1 MTGAILLLVLVA
13 GAIALSAGVIRRLTT
28 RARLDDWIGAVTD
41 ATAGEDRRST
51 PLARWLGRAGFWGA
65 SAAPAFV
72 GTQIAAFVLGLLAMW
87 AIAASGLIPRLAS
100 SVTNIPGGVGEAMGS
115 VLSLAPW
122 IVCLIV
128 TLAPILY
135 VRAQRRRVIRE
146 VEADLPLIL
155 EILATLAEAGLGF
168 DASLMRVLDST
179 PADRPLHHAFAAFHR
194 DVRAGVPRVQAM
206 RQMAARLDVP
216 SVTVFVSAIVQAE
229 LVGAGIAGTLRRQA
243 DDVRDRRRER
253 VALLGQLLPV
263 KLMFPLVSCFLPG
276 IFLTTLGPALLQ
288 MAQVAGGF
296 LR

>member
-1 MTGAILLLVLVA
+1 MTGVILILIMLA
-13 GAIALSAGVIRRLTT
+13 GAIALATSWIRRIAT
-28 RARLDDWIGAVTD
+28 RARLDDWIGAVVD
-41 ATAGEDRRST
+41 GVSAEARRST
-51 PLARWLGRAGFWGA
+51 WLARWLGHAGFWNA
-65 SAAPAFV
+65 AAPPIFI
-72 GTQIAAFVLGLLAMW
+72 GMELGAVCVALAAMW
-87 AIAASGLIPRLAS
+87 VIAASGLVPRLAAS
-100 SVTNIPGGVGEAMGS
+100 ITNIPGGVGEAMAS

-122 IVCLIV
+122 IVFLIV
-128 TLAPILY
+128 ALAPVLY

-146 VEADLPLIL
+146 VDADLPLVL
-155 EILATLAEAGLGF
+155 EIFATLAEAGLGF
-168 DASLMRVLDST
+168 DASLVRLLDST
-179 PADRPLHHAFAAFHR
+179 PGDRPLHHAFAAFHR
-194 DVRAGVPRVQAM
+194 DIRAGVPRVQAM

-263 KLMFPLVSCFLPG
+263 KLMFPLVACFLPG

-288 MAQVAGGF
+288 MVEVAGGF